1 MRAAVFYATR
11 EGHTR
16 HIANRIAIDLRALG
30 AEVDLFDV
38 RAGSP
43 VEWSAYSAAV
53 VAASVHVGHHE
64 REMITFVRRHRPEL
78 ERRSAAFISVTLSEA
93 GAENL
98 MRSDAE
104 RERAA
109 ADVQRMIEV
118 FVKATGWRPARS
130 LPVAGALAYSRYNV
144 FVRFI
149 MKRVAREAGAPT
161 DTSRDYVF
169 TDWPALDR
177 FVATLANGQC
187 HESERR

>member
-1 MRAAVFYATR
+1 
-11 EGHTR
+11 
-16 HIANRIAIDLRALG
+16 
-30 AEVDLFDV
+30 
-38 RAGSP
+38 
-43 VEWSAYSAAV
+43 
-53 VAASVHVGHHE
+53 
-64 REMITFVRRHRPEL
+64 MITFVRRHRPEL